1 MNPILLKDNRGNLYS
16 IEKDVLKLGRAID
29 NDIVIA
35 DLNISRYHVAL
46 QPTEAGLVVFNTGS
60 DSGFYINN
68 EWYMDSA
75 TAHSGDVIR
84 VGQEEFQ
91 VEIPLPLKSE
101 DFSFESTPNINS
113 SKTNSLDINSDRTKK
128 VRLGLGLVV
137 ALMFGLAFLPNPEAE
152 NASRNP
158 ASTKETEGLPTDS
171 FSDMDTPR
179 LGPQELTAE
188 DLYKRGMREV
198 ANNNHIRAI
207 QYFQQ
212 SLVEDPSLVKSDR
225 ALEDTKTS
233 LQKQTDKLVA
243 DSEKN
248 YQDSRLS
255 LSRSQ
260 ANRALDLMS
269 EQIPGFSFQVQQKQ
283 RTLATQRLPV
293 LSREQLYLDMP
304 CDQTPDKNLC
314 TRAVEVLKRSRTKLG
329 EENILK

>member
-1 MNPILLKDNRGNLYS
+1 MNPILLKDNRGNHYS

-29 NDIVIA
+29 NDIVIP
-35 DLNISRYHVAL
+35 DLNISRYHIAL

-60 DSGFYINN
+60 DAGFYINN

-75 TAHSGDVIR
+75 TAYSGDIIR
-84 VGQEEFQ
+84 VGQQEFQ

-101 DFSFESTPNINS
+101 DFSFESSPQVNS

-128 VRLGLGLVV
+128 IRIGIGLVV
-137 ALMFGLAFLPNPEAE
+137 VLMFGLALLPDPEAE
-152 NASRNP
+152 NAARKP

-171 FSDMDTPR
+171 YNDLDSPR

-233 LQKQTDKLVA
+233 LQRQTEKLVV

-260 ANRALDLMS
+260 SNRALDLMS

-304 CDQTPDKNLC
+304 CDQTPDKALC
-314 TRAVEVLKRSRTKLG
+314 ERAVEVLKRSRTKLG
-329 EENILK
+329 EENLLK

>member
-1 MNPILLKDNRGNLYS
+1 MNPILLKDNRGNHYS

-29 NDIVIA
+29 NDIVIP
-35 DLNISRYHVAL
+35 DLNISRYHIAL

-75 TAHSGDVIR
+75 TAHSGDIIR
-84 VGQEEFQ
+84 VGHEEFQ
-91 VEIPLPLKSE
+91 VEIPLPLKSD
-101 DFSFESTPNINS
+101 DFSYDSVPPPNS

-128 VRLGLGLVV
+128 IRIGIGLVV
-137 ALMFGLAFLPNPEAE
+137 VLMFGLALLPDPEAE
-152 NASRNP
+152 KAERQP
-158 ASTKETEGLPTDS
+158 ASTQETQGLPIDS
-171 FSDMDTPR
+171 FSDLDTPR

-188 DLYKRGMREV
+188 DLYKRGMRE
-198 ANNNHIRAI
+198 ASNKNHIRAI

-212 SLVEDPSLVKSDR
+212 SLVEDPSLAKSNH
-225 ALEDTKTS
+225 ALEDTRIS
-233 LQKQTDKLVA
+233 LQRQTEELVES
-243 DSEKN
+243 SEKN
-248 YQDSRLS
+248 YKDSRLA

-260 ANRALDLMS
+260 SNRALDLMS

-293 LSREQLYLDMP
+293 LSREQIYLDIP
-304 CDQTPDKNLC
+304 CDQTPDKALC
-314 TRAVEVLKRSRTKLG
+314 DRAVEILKRSRTKLG